1 MPLNG
6 PEAGGAQQLEP
17 EPQGRR
23 GAGKG
28 ATHRTRRSRVARAGV
43 GPGRGGPAWPGGA
56 ARDASGRGH
65 AGPGAKTAGAGFIA
79 SASRAAGTERLVEKS
94 FAESATLLCAT
105 LTGDPAEGGDR
116 TGSGWRQ
123 KERSFRLL

>member
-1 MPLNG
+1 MARKR
-6 PEAGGAQQLEP
+6 EAHNNLSLSLRAAAALEKAQRTAHGGAV
-17 EPQGRR
+17 
-23 GAGKG
+23 
-28 ATHRTRRSRVARAGV
+28 TVARAGV